1 MAKWEKVKLGDICDF
16 LNGYAFKS
24 EKYQAKGYRVI
35 RITNVQKGKII
46 DEDPK
51 FYEENI
57 KLKKFVLKENDILI
71 SLTGNV
77 GRVGVVADNLLPA
90 YLNQR
95 VGCVRINNK
104 QVSVNYLY
112 SYMNSDF
119 FENKCIQSAKG
130 IAQKNLSTEWLKEV
144 LIPLPPLEEQKKI
157 AERLD
162 AVSDLLEKQK
172 QLLAEQDNLIKSIF
186 YDMFGDT
193 KTNSKKWELV
203 RLEDVLSIGSSTRV
217 FVDELVSE
225 GIPFYRGT
233 EIGAMAV
240 GEKII
245 PSLFITSE
253 HYKKLCSR
261 SGRPSIGDL
270 LMPSICPDGRIWQ
283 VQTESPFYFKDG
295 RVLWIHF
302 PSHNI
307 FTSMYLRYAMKEK
320 FAVDYHNI
328 ASGTTFAELKI
339 CALKSLKIMCP
350 PIELQQKFA
359 TIVEGIEAQKEKIKS
374 SIAETQTLFASLMAK
389 YFDEEQNDRISK

>member
-144 LIPLPPLEEQKKI
+144 LIPLPSLEEQKKI

-186 YDMFGDT
+186 YDMFGDPTTNT
-193 KTNSKKWELV
+193 KNWKQGKIKDVVEDIQYGLSEKADEIGEFPILRMNNISYSGEMDYSDLKYVNKKPDEKYFLKKGDILFNRTNSKDLV
-203 RLEDVLSIGSSTRV
+203 GKTGMYDKDDAMLYAGYLIRIRTKDDCLPIFLKTYMNLPQLKVYFREKCKSIVGMANINAKEVQSIS
-217 FVDELVSE
+217 
-225 GIPFYRGT
+225 FY
-233 EIGAMAV
+233 
-240 GEKII
+240 
-245 PSLFITSE
+245 L
-253 HYKKLCSR
+253 
-261 SGRPSIGDL
+261 
-270 LMPSICPDGRIWQ
+270 
-283 VQTESPFYFKDG
+283 
-295 RVLWIHF
+295 
-302 PSHNI
+302 
-307 FTSMYLRYAMKEK
+307 
-320 FAVDYHNI
+320 
-328 ASGTTFAELKI
+328 
-339 CALKSLKIMCP
+339 P

-389 YFDEEQNDRISK
+389 YFDEE

>member
-1 MAKWEKVKLGDICDF
+1 MAKWEKVKLGDICAFCGKGQHPASFANEYGEYRFIVSGLKEKKCSEYDSDDEVF
-16 LNGYAFKS
+16 IIGDGGCANIHYIKGKYSASDHTYIFKS
-24 EKYQAKGYRVI
+24 KNSTILTKYIYVYLKFNIHLLAKGF
-35 RITNVQKGKII
+35 KG
-46 DEDPK
+46 
-51 FYEENI
+51 
-57 KLKKFVLKENDILI
+57 
-71 SLTGNV
+71 
-77 GRVGVVADNLLPA
+77 A
-90 YLNQR
+90 
-95 VGCVRINNK
+95 
-104 QVSVNYLY
+104 
-112 SYMNSDF
+112 
-119 FENKCIQSAKG
+119 G
-130 IAQKNLSTEWLKEV
+130 IKNLSKSYILSIEIPV
-144 LIPLPPLEEQKKI
+144 IPLDIQLQI
-157 AERLD
+157 IDRLD

-283 VQTESPFYFKDG
+283 VQIESPFYFKDG

-359 TIVEGIEAQKEKIKS
+359 TIVEGIEAQKEKIKL

-389 YFDEEQNDRISK
+389 YFDEE